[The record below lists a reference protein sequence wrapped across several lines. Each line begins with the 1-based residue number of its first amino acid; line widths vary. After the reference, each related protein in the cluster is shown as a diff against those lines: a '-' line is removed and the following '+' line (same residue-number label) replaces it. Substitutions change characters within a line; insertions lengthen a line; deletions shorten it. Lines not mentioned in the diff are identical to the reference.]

1 MTESILELAQELTE
15 ISRLVD
21 NDDVSTTLSRFV
33 SRVVQTV
40 PDCEEAAITVR
51 ANGLSEIVARH
62 HKLADAVSE
71 PSRAALGAEL
81 VTESGLM
88 HETLVYGEP
97 RRIPDLAAD
106 HRFPSFAASAINAGY
121 RSCLFLPLAS
131 AGSDAAAF
139 SLFSAKPDAFGETSY
154 DLVLL
159 FTLNAG
165 VAFDNVKLY
174 DDSNKLVAQLRTA
187 LGTRTVIGQ
196 AQGILMHRYDLAPDV
211 AFEVL
216 KRCSQDGNVKLRA
229 LSLELVDAQSQGS
242 LDKTLANYGLLPR

>member
-1 MTESILELAQELTE
+1 MIEEILELAQELTE
-15 ISRLVD
+15 ISRLVE
-21 NDDVSTTLSRFV
+21 NDDVGTTLSRFV
-33 SRVVQTV
+33 RRVVQTV

-51 ANGLSEIVARH
+51 ADGQSEIVARH
-62 HKLADAVSE
+62 HKVADAVAE

-81 VTESGLM
+81 VTDSGLM
-88 HETLVYGEP
+88 HETLEYGEP

-121 RSCLFLPLAS
+121 RSCLFLPLPS
-131 AGSDAAAF
+131 AGRDAAAF

-159 FTLNAG
+159 FTLHAG

-174 DDSNKLVAQLRTA
+174 GDSSKLLTQLRAA
-187 LGTRTVIGQ
+187 LETRTVIAQ
-196 AQGILMHRYDLAPDV
+196 AQGILMHRYELASDV

-216 KRCSQDGNVKLRA
+216 KRCSQDANVRLRSV
-229 LSLELVDAQSQGS
+229 SLELVEAQGQGT
-242 LDKTLANYGLLPR
+242 LDKALATYGLLPR